1 MADIDGKKEL
11 QTGFQTFLKNIGDN
25 IKDATSLDVATFT
38 GDFVLQ
44 SNQMIAN
51 NQDKA
56 EISSILKSLSVK
68 NKTDLQLV
76 AYTSVKIDSDVTTI
90 VKNNLSESEQK
101 LLELHKEMIASSRES
116 RQVII
121 DMIQKLIPTKP

>member
-1 MADIDGKKEL
+1 MTDIDGKKQLES
-11 QTGFQTFLKNIGDN
+11 GFQAFLKNIGDK
-25 IKDATSLDVATFT
+25 IQDATSLDVATFT
-38 GDFVLQ
+38 GDFTLQ
-44 SNQMIAN
+44 SNQMINN

-56 EISSILKSLSVK
+56 EISNILKSMTVK

-76 AYTSVKIDSDVTTI
+76 AYTSVKIDADVTTI
-90 VKNNLSESEQK
+90 VKNNLNDSEQK

-121 DMIQKLIPTKP
+121 DMIQKLLSIKS